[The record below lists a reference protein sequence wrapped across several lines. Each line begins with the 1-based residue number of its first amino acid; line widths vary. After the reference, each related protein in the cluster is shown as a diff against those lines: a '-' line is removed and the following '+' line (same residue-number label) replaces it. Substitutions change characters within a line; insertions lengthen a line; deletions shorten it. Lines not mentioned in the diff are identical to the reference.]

1 MSTHDYN
8 LANATGA
15 AFRADLNLALAAIAS
30 NNSNATDPATTFAFQ
45 WYVDTADNKIKIRN
59 AANDGYIEVGDV
71 TAANLGL
78 AKLASPSFTG
88 NVGIGTSAITP
99 LDVVVSGDNVV
110 SRFSN
115 GTRGLEIAATSTG
128 GALQTYNANQSI
140 DIKTYSTLNSHI
152 ALSTNNTERMR
163 IDSSGDVLVGATSA
177 RAVEYLPGNVGT
189 PKLQVEG
196 NAGFSSQILITD
208 TRTDGRN
215 PQLAFAKTRDGS
227 IVQADDILGSIGFF
241 GDDGSDLRT
250 WGGRITCEVDG
261 TPGVDDMPGRLVFFT
276 TADGASSPTERLRID
291 SSGNVGI
298 GTTAPVGKAYIAGP
312 NASTFGVAAD
322 AALNLGAANGAV
334 VNRVVNLNFACVDSA
349 TNAVAAVGM
358 KYTSQS
364 GFGKGDLIFGTR
376 SVTTDTAPTE
386 RLRIDSSG
394 NLTAYSGST
403 DGNYF
408 AITGKHSPGND
419 YNRSEVRFGVEQNAN
434 GLGFLA
440 FATGNNTATERM
452 RIDSSGRLLV
462 GTTTEGH
469 ADADDLTLQASS
481 GYTGITLRSGTTSGG
496 AIYFSDATSGAAEY
510 DGQILYSQNAQK
522 MTFGT
527 ASSTQ
532 MAIDSSGTVGI
543 NNDIVFGNQSAS
555 GTGGTGRLVAT
566 GGEVFI
572 QGGLA
577 KTSGSSAPI
586 VFTAFGGVNERMRL
600 DSSGNLGIGT
610 TSPVFKFHANET
622 SGPSIAGLFQTNQ
635 TESFISFA
643 ASGTTATSTVRLG
656 ASGDNLIAFVNGGER
671 LRIDSSGNLL
681 IHQSASTTPGTGNVS
696 VGASFEKTSTDGSAL
711 HLSRSNG
718 PSLFLNANANTQ
730 VARFHA
736 SGTEVGSISITG
748 SATAFNTSS
757 DYRLKE
763 NVVSLDDGIT
773 RLKQL
778 SPKRFNFIASPEKTV
793 DGFIAHEAQAV
804 VPQAVSGT
812 HNEVDDKGNAVMQQ
826 IDQSKLVPLLTAAL
840 QEAIAKIETLEAK
853 VAALEAG

>member
-1 MSTHDYN
+1 VSTHDYN

-276 TADGASSPTERLRID
+276 TADGASS
-291 SSGNVGI
+291 
-298 GTTAPVGKAYIAGP
+298 
-312 NASTFGVAAD
+312 
-322 AALNLGAANGAV
+322 
-334 VNRVVNLNFACVDSA
+334 
-349 TNAVAAVGM
+349 
-358 KYTSQS
+358 
-364 GFGKGDLIFGTR
+364 
-376 SVTTDTAPTE
+376 PTE